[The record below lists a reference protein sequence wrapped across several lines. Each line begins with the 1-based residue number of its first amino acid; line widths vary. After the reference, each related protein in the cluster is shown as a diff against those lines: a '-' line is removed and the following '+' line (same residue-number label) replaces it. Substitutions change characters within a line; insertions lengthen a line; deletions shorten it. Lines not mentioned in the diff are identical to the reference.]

1 MNTKPKVLEALEEIG
16 PCDVTTLT
24 MHMEQSESCVN
35 ALMVNQLRKGMVKL
49 TDGVYH
55 LTYKSA
61 PAKTA
66 HKPSAEPTVSRTK
79 VEILREILKDTGEC
93 FTATELSE
101 RSGMPV
107 KNISGLLA
115 NDVSKGVIN
124 QTKTDGRSVYQW
136 AAAKEDNSPLS
147 ATAPN
152 VDNSRLLAAAVCP
165 GKMAESHPFIATTEP
180 ESKGVE
186 KPPFTRPHS
195 SVSNGT
201 LSVPNSKCLCD
212 ELVKIDDELISLNT
226 RVQELTEARQLKSE
240 MLDLVTKLEALIGR
254 EHANN

>member
-1 MNTKPKVLEALEEIG
+1 MNTKPKILEALEEIG
-16 PCDVTTLT
+16 PCDVTTLA
-24 MHMEQSESCVN
+24 MHMAQSESCVN

-55 LTYKSA
+55 LTHKSA
-61 PAKTA
+61 PAQTTQ
-66 HKPSAEPTVSRTK
+66 KPSAKPAVSRTK
-79 VEILREILKDTGEC
+79 VEVLREILKDTGKC

-136 AAAKEDNSPLS
+136 AAAKEDNSPL
-147 ATAPN
+147 
-152 VDNSRLLAAAVCP
+152 LAAAVCP

-180 ESKGVE
+180 KSKGVE
-186 KPPFTRPHS
+186 KPLFPRPHA

-226 RVQELTEARQLKSE
+226 RVKELTEARQLKSE

>member
-16 PCDVTTLT
+16 PCDVTTLA
-24 MHMEQSESCVN
+24 MHMEQSESSVN

-55 LTYKSA
+55 LTHKSA
-61 PAKTA
+61 PAQTTQ
-66 HKPSAEPTVSRTK
+66 KPPAEPVVSRTK
-79 VEILREILKDTGEC
+79 VEILREILKDTGKC
-93 FTATELSE
+93 FTATELSGQ
-101 RSGMPV
+101 SGMPV

-152 VDNSRLLAAAVCP
+152 VGNSRLLAAAVCP
-165 GKMAESHPFIATTEP
+165 GKAAESRHSIATAEP
-180 ESKGVE
+180 ESKGE
-186 KPPFTRPHS
+186 KNHLLHTPTA

-201 LSVPNSKCLCD
+201 LSVPGSKCLCD

>member
-1 MNTKPKVLEALEEIG
+1 MNTKPKILEALEEIG
-16 PCDVTTLT
+16 PCDVTTLA
-24 MHMEQSESCVN
+24 MHMAQSESSVN

-55 LTYKSA
+55 LTHKSA
-61 PAKTA
+61 PAQTTQ
-66 HKPSAEPTVSRTK
+66 KPSAKPAVSRTK
-79 VEILREILKDTGEC
+79 VEVLREILKDTGKC

-136 AAAKEDNSPLS
+136 AAAKEDNTP
-147 ATAPN
+147 
-152 VDNSRLLAAAVCP
+152 LLAAAVCP
-165 GKMAESHPFIATTEP
+165 GKMTESRPFIATTEP
-180 ESKGVE
+180 KLNGE
-186 KPPFTRPHS
+186 KNHLLHTPTA

-212 ELVKIDDELISLNT
+212 ELVKIDDELINLNT
-226 RVQELTEARQLKSE
+226 RVKELTEARQLKSK